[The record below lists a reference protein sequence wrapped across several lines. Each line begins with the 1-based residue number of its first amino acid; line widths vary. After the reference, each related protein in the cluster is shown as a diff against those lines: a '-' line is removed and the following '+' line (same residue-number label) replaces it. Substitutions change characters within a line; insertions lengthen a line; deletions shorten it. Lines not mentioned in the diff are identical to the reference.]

1 MELQPPTAPLPPFWA
16 AVRRRH
22 PDADIVVLPDA
33 PPDPVAGAVDE
44 VDDGVVRRALERVD
58 TTADELGAD
67 PPAKARLGYG
77 PDPGTV
83 LARVRLASHREDGP
97 ATLNRLRDRLAERGW
112 DVRRTEGGV
121 ARLVGH
127 RDDLHVRA
135 SWAEATGAF
144 LLDVSTDPL
153 PVGNERARELVSG

>member
-22 PDADIVVLPDA
+22 PDADIVLLPVD
-33 PPDPVAGAVDE
+33 PPGPAAVE
-44 VDDGVVRRALERVD
+44 VDDRTVEDAVARVD
-58 TTADELGAD
+58 ATAAALGAE
-67 PPAKARLGYG
+67 PPATAEIGFG

-83 LARVRLASHREDGP
+83 VARVRLATHRQDGLE
-97 ATLNRLRDRLAERGW
+97 TLNRVRDLLDGHGFS
-112 DVRRTEGGV
+112 VRRPEGGL

-135 SWAEATGAF
+135 SYAEPTTTF
-144 LLDVSTDPL
+144 LLEVSSDPM
-153 PVGNERARELVSG
+153 PVGNDRARGLVRR

>member
-22 PDADIVVLPDA
+22 PDLDIVVLPDG
-33 PPDPVAGAVDE
+33 PPSDEEADE
-44 VDDGVVRRALERVD
+44 VDDRAVRSALDKVD
-58 TTADELGAD
+58 AAVDALGAE
-67 PPAKARLGYG
+67 PPAEARLGYG
-77 PDPGTV
+77 PEPGTV

-97 ATLNRLRDRLAERGW
+97 ATLNRLRDQLAEQGW
-112 DVRRTEGGV
+112 DVRRPEGGV

-135 SWAEATGAF
+135 SWAEPTGAF

-153 PVGNERARELVSG
+153 PVGNERARKLVSR

>member
-22 PDADIVVLPDA
+22 PDADIVVLPDG
-33 PPDPVAGAVDE
+33 PPDPGAGAVDE
-44 VDDGVVRRALERVD
+44 VDDGAVRRALDRVD
-58 TTADELGAD
+58 AAADELGAD
-67 PPAKARLGYG
+67 PPAEARLGYG

-83 LARVRLASHREDGP
+83 LARVRLASHRKDGP
-97 ATLNRLRDRLAERGW
+97 ATLNRLRDRLAEAGW
-112 DVRRTEGGV
+112 DVRRPEGGV

>member
-22 PDADIVVLPDA
+22 PDVAVVLLPDG
-33 PPDPVAGAVDE
+33 PPRPAGAE
-44 VDDGVVRRALERVD
+44 VDDRAVDDAVTRVGALVD
-58 TTADELGAD
+58 TLGAE
-67 PPAKARLGYG
+67 PPAAAEVGYG

-83 LARVRLASHREDGP
+83 VARVRLASHREDGLE
-97 ATLNRLRDRLAERGW
+97 ALNRVRDLLDAQGFA
-112 DVRRTEGGV
+112 VRRPEGGV

-135 SWAEATGAF
+135 SYAEPTAAF
-144 LLDVSTDPL
+144 LLEVSSDPM
-153 PVGNERARELVSG
+153 PVGNQRARELVRR

>member
-22 PDADIVVLPDA
+22 SDVDLVVQAGGPPGDAVEPVV
-33 PPDPVAGAVDE
+33 E
-44 VDDGVVRRALERVD
+44 VDDRVVRSALEKVDGVVDV
-58 TTADELGAD
+58 LGAD
-67 PPAKARLGYG
+67 PPAEARLGYG
-77 PDPGTV
+77 PEPGTV

-97 ATLNRLRDRLAERGW
+97 ATLNRLRDQLEEQGW
-112 DVRRTEGGV
+112 TVRRPEGGV
-121 ARLVGH
+121 ARVVAH

-135 SWAEATGAF
+135 SWAESTGAF

-153 PVGNERARELVSG
+153 PVGNARARELVSR